1 MIFRSNNSSFIS
13 LLSAIVAV
21 VIVNNPVAYGQDYSG
36 TCRPAVGVYET
47 CSLGDAWNIKSDC
60 EGEGEGEGVND
71 GQNILGCCPGNIIA
85 SWDGSVVKVCS
96 HGSDEFP
103 VPVPVPVPAPAP
115 VPVPVPAPVPAPAPV
130 PVPAPAPA
138 SASSTTISKANT
150 DTSTE
155 EDIGDLDIGI
165 DSTAAAAAA
174 DSSSSSTFLSST
186 IGIAISFVV
195 MIGHTF
201 K

>member
-1 MIFRSNNSSFIS
+1 
-13 LLSAIVAV
+13 

-60 EGEGEGEGVND
+60 EGEGEGVND

>member
-1 MIFRSNNSSFIS
+1 MMIFRSNNSSFIS

-60 EGEGEGEGVND
+60 EGEGEGVND

-115 VPVPVPAPVPAPAPV
+115 VPVPVPAPVPVPV
-130 PVPAPAPA
+130 PAPAPAPA

>member
-1 MIFRSNNSSFIS
+1 MMIFRSNNSSFIS

-60 EGEGEGEGVND
+60 EGEGEGVND